1 MARKIHIVCVS
12 GTREKLQMA
21 SMMASVAATL
31 GDEVSVFFSM
41 NALLYFVNGRNAEPP
56 VEGEFG
62 TLMMQNKGVPPF
74 RQLFQMA
81 ADLGDTT
88 LLPCSMALD
97 LLKITQEDLDPAFG
111 PPTDLTRFL
120 SDAEGAQLLTF

>member
-1 MARKIHIVCVS
+1 MGRKLHIVCVS

-21 SMMASVAATL
+21 AMMASVAAAT

-41 NALLYFVNGRNAEPP
+41 NAVKYFVKGNTDEAPS
-56 VEGEFG
+56 EGEFG
-62 TLMMQNKGVPPF
+62 ALLGSKGVPPF
-74 RQLFQMA
+74 RQLFQHA
-81 ADLGDTT
+81 ADLGDAA

-97 LLKITQEDLDPAFG
+97 LLKVEAKDLDPSFG
-111 PPTDLTRFL
+111 PPTGLTKFL

>member
-1 MARKIHIVCVS
+1 MAKKLHIVCVS
-12 GTREKLQMA
+12 GTKEKLQMA
-21 SMMASVAATL
+21 SMIASVAAAT

-41 NALLYFVNGRNAEPP
+41 NAVKYFIKGNKDEAP

-62 TLMMQNKGVPPF
+62 NLLGKGVPPF

-81 ADLGDTT
+81 ADLGDAT

-97 LLKITQEDLDPAFG
+97 LLKISHDDLDPSFG
-111 PPTDLTRFL
+111 PPTGLTKFL
-120 SDAEGAQLLTF
+120 SDAEGAQLLSF

>member
-1 MARKIHIVCVS
+1 MSRKIYIVCVS

-21 SMMASVAATL
+21 AMIASVAAAS

-41 NALLYFVNGRNAEPP
+41 NAMQYFVTGSSAEPP
-56 VEGEFG
+56 AEGEFG
-62 TLMMQNKGVPPF
+62 TLLQSKGVPPF

-81 ADLGDTT
+81 AELGNAT

-97 LLKITQEDLDPAFG
+97 LLKVTKDDLDPALG
-111 PPTDLTRFL
+111 PPTGLTRFL

>member
-1 MARKIHIVCVS
+1 MGKKLHIVCVS

-21 SMMASVAATL
+21 AMMASVAAAT

-41 NALLYFVNGRNAEPP
+41 NAVKYFVKGNNDEAPA
-56 VEGEFG
+56 EGEFG
-62 TLMMQNKGVPPF
+62 ALLDTKGVPTF
-74 RQLFQMA
+74 RQLFQHA
-81 ADLGDTT
+81 ADLGDAS

-97 LLKITQEDLDPAFG
+97 LLKIGKDDLDPSFG
-111 PPTDLTRFL
+111 PATGLTRFL